1 MLMVTIVAP
10 FSGSHKGGASVWV
23 RRIVARLGWV
33 VGFSVEGMRLV
44 LNSEGRTSRIVRST
58 DDVAV
63 STMAPA
69 LIGLSEQFATRLDD
83 LDGCGRRVRRRS
95 RFGGLGR

>member
-1 MLMVTIVAP
+1 MVTIVAP

-44 LNSEGRTSRIVRST
+44 LNSEGRTSGIVMST
-58 DDVAV
+58 DNDVAV

-69 LIGLSEQFATRLDD
+69 LIGLSEQFAKFNLE
-83 LDGCGRRVRRRS
+83 GCG
-95 RFGGLGR
+95 